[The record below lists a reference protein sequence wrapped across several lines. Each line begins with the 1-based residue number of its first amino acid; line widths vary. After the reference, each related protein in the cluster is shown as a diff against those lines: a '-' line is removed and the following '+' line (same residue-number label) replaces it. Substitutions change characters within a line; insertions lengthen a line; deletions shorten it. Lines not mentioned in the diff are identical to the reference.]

1 MRLAAGGEEI
11 LRYRHLGSSGLE
23 VSETGLGTNSFGMR
37 LGAEESAAIVRAAI
51 DSGVTFIDTS
61 RVYAEGLSEEYIGRA
76 LDAGLRRDAV
86 ICTKFGS
93 MREYGPNKFGGG
105 RKHVIESVEGSLQR
119 LRTDYIDVYMMHR
132 PDPRLPTEEVLR
144 TMDDLVRQ
152 GKVRY
157 IGTCNTP
164 AWWLAEM
171 VWTCRANGFEP
182 MVSTSFEYSLVSR
195 SAEEEMIPA
204 CRKLGVGVIP
214 YWPLAQGLLT
224 GKYARGQSAPAGTR
238 FEAEPTTADKRMT
251 GANLD
256 LVDELRAFAEGQGR
270 ALGEL
275 AFAWLLSK
283 EETATVIA
291 GASSPDQAR
300 QNAAASE
307 WTLTADEVGEV
318 ERILAAHPRRPGESY
333 YSIADYFDALV
344 EVKTA

>member
-1 MRLAAGGEEI
+1 MAGGEDM

-23 VSETGLGTNSFGMR
+23 VSESGLGTNSFGTR
-37 LGAEESAAIVRAAI
+37 WDAVESAAILRAAV

-61 RVYAEGLSEEYIGRA
+61 RVYAEGKSEEYIGRA
-76 LDAGLRRDAV
+76 LDGGLRRDVV

-105 RKHVIESVEGSLQR
+105 RKHAIEAVESSLKR

-171 VWTCRANGFEP
+171 VWTCRANGLEP
-182 MVSTSFEYSLVSR
+182 MVSTSFEYSLANR
-195 SAEEEMIPA
+195 AAEEEMIPA
-204 CRKLGVGVIP
+204 CRELGVGVIP

-224 GKYARGQSAPAGTR
+224 GKYEAGQSPPAGSR
-238 FEAEPTTADKRMT
+238 FEAEPATADKRMT
-251 GANLD
+251 GDNLY
-256 LVDELRAFAEGQGR
+256 LLEELRAFARGQGR
-270 ALGEL
+270 GVREL

-283 EETATVIA
+283 EVTATVIA
-291 GASSPDQAR
+291 GASTPEQAR

-307 WTLTADEVGEV
+307 WQLTRDVTGEV
-318 ERILAAHPRRPGESY
+318 ERILAAHPVKPGEGY
-333 YSIADYFDALV
+333 YSVAEYFDTLV
-344 EVKTA
+344 ELKTS

>member
-1 MRLAAGGEEI
+1 M
-11 LRYRHLGSSGLE
+11 RYRRLGSSGLE
-23 VSETGLGTNSFGMR
+23 VSESGLGTNSFGMR
-37 LGAEESAAIVRAAI
+37 LNETESTAIVRAAV

-61 RVYAEGLSEEYIGRA
+61 RVYAEGLSEEYIGSA
-76 LDAGLRRDAV
+76 LEHGLRRDAV
-86 ICTKFGS
+86 VCTKFGS

-105 RKHVIESVEGSLQR
+105 RKHVMDAVEGSLRR
-119 LRTDYIDVYMMHR
+119 LRTDYIDLYMMHR
-132 PDPRLPTEEVLR
+132 PDPRLPTQEVLR

-182 MVSTSFEYSLVSR
+182 MVSTSFECSLVSR
-195 SAEEEMIPA
+195 AAEEEMIPA

-224 GKYARGQSAPAGTR
+224 GKYARGQSAPAGSR
-238 FEAEPTTADKRMT
+238 FEAEPSTADKRMT
-251 GANLD
+251 SDNLD
-256 LVDELRAFAEGQGR
+256 LVQRLQAFAEEQGR
-270 ALGEL
+270 GVREL

-283 EETATVIA
+283 KETATVIA
-291 GASSPDQAR
+291 GASTPGQAR

-307 WTLTADEVGEV
+307 WQLTSDEVGEV
-318 ERILAAHPRRPGESY
+318 ERILAEYPTKQGESY
-333 YSIADYFDALV
+333 YSVADYFDSLV
-344 EVKTA
+344 EL